1 MRDSE
6 WQKIRRV
13 NSARRTI
20 DNGKRMKIVKTPLN
34 DAVVIEPRV
43 FGDARGFFMETWSRA
58 AFAEA
63 GLPTEFVQDN
73 HSRSTKGILRGL
85 HYQIHHPQGKLV
97 RVVRGRVLDVA
108 VDLRRSSSTFGQWH
122 GVELSDENHRMFWV
136 PPGFAHGFYV
146 LSDAAD
152 FVYKCSD
159 IYAPEHERCIRWDDP
174 TLNID
179 WGIPMGT
186 TPSVSDK
193 DAAGVLFTNADVYE
207 DL

>member
-1 MRDSE
+1 M
-6 WQKIRRV
+6 
-13 NSARRTI
+13 N
-20 DNGKRMKIVKTPLN
+20 IVQTPLN

-58 AFAEA
+58 AFAEV
-63 GLPTEFVQDN
+63 GLPIEFVQDN

-85 HYQIHHPQGKLV
+85 HYQIQHPQGKLV
-97 RVVRGRVLDVA
+97 RVVRGRVFDVA
-108 VDLRRSSSTFGQWH
+108 VDLRRASSTFGQWY

-146 LSDAAD
+146 LSDVAD

-179 WGIPMGT
+179 WRIPSGS
-186 TPSVSDK
+186 TPILSDK
-193 DAAGVLFTNADVYE
+193 DAAGAPFAEADIYKE
-207 DL
+207 L